1 MNEAPAKKKVKQSNY
16 TPFNI
21 LVVPWKTNKRL
32 QLRKSNARYAKLHK
46 KPNFQQII
54 LSVVSQVQ
62 KTSDREKLKIA
73 HRHYCRVSFMLKM
86 SERQTKAGNLEV
98 F

>member
-1 MNEAPAKKKVKQSNY
+1 MNEVPARKKVKQRNY

-21 LVVPWKTNKRL
+21 VVVPWKKNKRL

-54 LSVVSQVQ
+54 LSVVGQVQ
-62 KTSDREKLKIA
+62 KTSDRERLKIA
-73 HRHYCRVSFMLKM
+73 HRHYCQVSFMLKLA
-86 SERQTKAGNLEV
+86 SFKL
-98 F
+98 